1 MPQPLSGLRVL
12 DFSHALA
19 GPYCTLLLADYGAS
33 IYKIE
38 PAEGG
43 DIGRGWAPPFTGDQA
58 SYFLGLNS
66 GKFGVSINLKTRE
79 GVELCL
85 RLMERVDVVLENYR
99 PGTMQRLGLGYATAR
114 ARNPKLIYCSISG
127 YGQNGPSRD
136 ESAMDLILQ
145 ASSGLI
151 SVTGTMEGDQVRCGH
166 SVADI
171 TSGMFALIGILMALR
186 SRDQSGKGQ
195 FVDISMFD
203 SMISAMTSNFANYIG
218 SGVLPRPMGTAFS
231 TIVPYRT
238 FPTRDREIAI
248 AVGSE
253 KLWATFCEAI
263 GHAELIDHPD
273 YANNAVRV
281 KNRDVLEPM
290 ISAIFQQDSSD
301 HWYRKFAAAGFPCS
315 PVLTIEEV
323 VNHPQSAVR
332 GMFPV
337 VEHPTAG
344 RVKVTGPPVK
354 FSETPGEVRSAA
366 PLLGQHTREALADLL
381 KLSGAEL
388 DRLES
393 AGVILNAAVPQAQGS

>member
-19 GPYCTLLLADYGAS
+19 GPYCTLLLADYGAT

-79 GVELCL
+79 GVDLCL
-85 RLMERVDVVLENYR
+85 RMMENVDVVLENFR
-99 PGTMQRLGLGYATAR
+99 PGTMDRLGLGYPVAR

-186 SRDQSGKGQ
+186 ARDQSGKGQ
-195 FVDISMFD
+195 FVDVSMFD
-203 SMISAMTSNFANYIG
+203 SMISAMTSNFANFIG
-218 SGVLPRPMGTAFS
+218 SGVLPKPMGTAFS

-238 FPTRDREIAI
+238 FPTKDREIAI

-263 GHAELIDHPD
+263 GHPELVDHPD
-273 YANNAVRV
+273 YSNNALRV
-281 KNRDVLEPM
+281 KNRGVLEPM
-290 ISAIFQQDSSD
+290 LSNLFRQDTSEN
-301 HWYRKFAAAGFPCS
+301 WYQKFNAAGFPSS
-315 PVLTIEEV
+315 PVLTVEEV
-323 VNHPQSAVR
+323 VDHPQSAVR

-344 RVKVTGPPVK
+344 HVKVTGPPIK

-366 PLLGQHTREALADLL
+366 PVLGQHTREVLADLL
-381 KLSGAEL
+381 KLGSAEL

-393 AGVILNAAVPQAQGS
+393 AGVILNAAVTQAQGS